1 MAEVKTIELHIKSN
15 VDTAS
20 KEFDNFA
27 KSIKAVDTSAS
38 NLDATFEEVYGDL
51 QPLTTRMGEAE
62 DRLYE
67 LALAGKQSSQEF
79 KDLLTSVGNYRKT
92 QIQTDLVVDAAATTL
107 SQKLTGSL
115 NAAAGAFSLV
125 QGSMTLFGSESK
137 DVEQAILKVQSA
149 MAISQ
154 GVETITEGAK
164 SVRALG
170 AAIQATTAF
179 QKVSAAAQWL
189 WNAAMNANP
198 IGALVLGVTALI
210 AAGYKLVQYFR
221 DSAEA
226 NNNAASATKR
236 NTEALKQQSTNAAQ
250 SSNKLKTYNDQQY
263 ALAQAAGASSEE
275 LRKLA
280 LKHKEEEIALNKKN
294 AVLAQSTFLRERDT
308 LASLKNSGASDEV
321 IANQEKLTK
330 QTYDSFKKQNE
341 ILSTSYKERAALRN
355 ANAVGEVSDAKA
367 AADKA
372 AEKAKEAR
380 EKSIEKEKQ
389 AREKAA
395 EEKKSHLKEVAD
407 FENNLRKTNED
418 LSAKTD
424 QEKLDLDKK
433 RDEDEINRIAKNAY
447 EKENLQALLNEKY
460 FNLQLDLDA
469 KEKKIKDDKAQAD
482 LVEKEAANLT
492 IANDIANTYDIR
504 LAAIAERE
512 AAEKD
517 IIFKSQEEKTAYEK
531 ANSDARKKI
540 TEEEYTSKINM
551 LKEASE
557 VASKLSELAGE
568 DTAAGKALAI
578 ASATINTYVG
588 VTEALKQKSTLPSP
602 FDVVAKVANVATV
615 LATGFK
621 AVKAITSVQIPGGG
635 GGGGA
640 APSMG
645 GVSAA
650 PTATAAPTFN
660 VVGTSGQNQIAQTLG
675 NQAPVKAY
683 VVGSDVSTQQSL
695 DRNIVKTATIG
706 N

>member
-27 KSIKAVDTSAS
+27 KSIKAVDTSAT

-79 KDLLTSVGNYRKT
+79 KDLLQSVGNYRKT
-92 QIQTDLVVDAAATTL
+92 QIQTDMVVDAAATTL
-107 SQKLTGSL
+107 GQKLTGSL

-125 QGSMTLFGSESK
+125 QGSMTLFGAESK

-154 GVETITEGAK
+154 GVETIAEGAK

-226 NNNAASATKR
+226 NNSAASATKR
-236 NTEALKQQSTNAAQ
+236 NTAALKEQSTNAAQ

-263 ALAQAAGASSEE
+263 ALAQAAGMSSEG

-308 LASLKNSGASDEV
+308 LAALKNSGASDEV

-341 ILSTSYKERAALRN
+341 ILSNSYKERAALRN
-355 ANAVGEVSDAKA
+355 ANAVGEVADAKA

-372 AEKAKEAR
+372 AEVKKAAKEKADEKLKEDEKTAKEKAKEKA
-380 EKSIEKEKQ
+380 KQ
-389 AREKAA
+389 DLKDFNDFQIAVNNAA
-395 EEKKSHLKEVAD
+395 SEQNIADATAKEEKINDLWEIAGVVEAVEEKN
-407 FENNLRKTNED
+407 FETNK
-418 LSAKTD
+418 LSAERLKQIED
-424 QEKLDLDKK
+424 EKLATRMKALDDLTMIFGAESELG
-433 RDEDEINRIAKNAY
+433 RAFLIAK
-447 EKENLQALLNEKY
+447 QLLM
-460 FNLQLDLDA
+460 A
-469 KEKKIKDDKAQAD
+469 KELAMEISKTITFSAQA
-482 LVEKEAANLT
+482 AARST
-492 IANDIANTYDIR
+492 V
-504 LAAIAERE
+504 AIAEGTAQTAKIGFPQNIPMLIGY
-512 AAEKD
+512 AAQA
-517 IIFKSQEEKTAYEK
+517 IGIFSSIRSAVK
-531 ANSDARKKI
+531 A
-540 TEEEYTSKINM
+540 
-551 LKEASE
+551 AS
-557 VASKLSELAGE
+557 S
-568 DTAAGKALAI
+568 
-578 ASATINTYVG
+578 SATISSSV
-588 VTEALKQKSTLPSP
+588 LP
-602 FDVVAKVANVATV
+602 
-615 LATGFK
+615 
-621 AVKAITSVQIPGGG
+621 TSG
-635 GGGGA
+635 
-640 APSMG
+640 G
-645 GVSAA
+645 GVSQPSA
-650 PTATAAPTFN
+650 PPTFN